1 MKKKFTNNISL
12 KIMSVVAAVLVWLIV
27 VNVDN
32 PTRTVSYV
40 ISNVELTNQA
50 YIENQVCL
58 PDRDQEAIRVYI
70 TGDRKTLSRISSSN
84 IRAYADMQQAVDLE
98 KTPVMVPITVI
109 CDGISPSNIEVVPK
123 NYAVHLQDKKTQEF
137 VIGVSSGDSRPG
149 KGYEIGTLTC
159 NPEKIKI
166 TGPETLINKIDNVT
180 ATISNVEG
188 KTENVSQETSLVIYD
203 KNGEVLTD
211 AEMSYLNVPRVV
223 VSARL
228 WKVRSN
234 IRIDAE
240 EYTGEPAEGYQVE
253 SVVTVPD
260 VINVAG
266 SDEALQN
273 LAETELNRISIP
285 AELID
290 IEGADSDY
298 ETKVNIAELLPDG
311 LKLPGGASEDVW
323 VRVNILPVGSHA
335 YDYETQN
342 IEVKNLGKGLQIAFG
357 TDRIELR
364 IKETEGTVEIL
375 DESWIKVS
383 VNLEEKEEG
392 SYELP
397 VDVELPEGYEL
408 VEPVTA
414 EVQISVISSVAE
426 NSEE

>member
-1 MKKKFTNNISL
+1 MKKKLMNNISL
-12 KIMSVVAAVLVWLIV
+12 KIMSVIAAVLVWLIV

-32 PTRTVSYV
+32 PIRTTSYV

-58 PDRDQEAIRVYI
+58 PDKDQETIRVYI
-70 TGDRKTLSRISSSN
+70 TGDRKTLSRISASN

-98 KTPVMVPITVI
+98 KTPVMVPITVV
-109 CDGISPSNIEVVPK
+109 CDGISQSNIEVVPK

-137 VIGVSSGDSRPG
+137 VISVSSGDSRPG

-159 NPEKIKI
+159 SPEKIKI

-211 AEMSYLNVPRVV
+211 AEMSYLNVPKVV
-223 VSARL
+223 VTARL

-240 EYTGEPAEGYQVE
+240 EYTGEPAEGYQVD

-260 VINVAG
+260 VVSVAG

-273 LAETELNRISIP
+273 LAETELNIISIP

-290 IEGADSDY
+290 ITGADSDC
-298 ETKVNIAELLPDG
+298 EMKVNVAELLPDG
-311 LKLPGGASEDVW
+311 LKLPSGASEDVW
-323 VRVNILPVGSHA
+323 IRVNILPVGSHA
-335 YDYETQN
+335 YEYQTQN
-342 IEVKNLGKGLQIAFG
+342 IEVENLGKDLQVTFG

-364 IKETEGTVEIL
+364 IKETEAAEEIL
-375 DESWIKVS
+375 DESWIKAS
-383 VNLEEKEEG
+383 VNLEGKEEG